1 MELPYSN
8 FEHCLLFNALKNND
22 ELKRAIVYSLIFK
35 EFDDLKLSALEHSML
50 LYNDEIAVYII
61 LYVGFENQEYLEN
74 RLLNSYFISFE
85 RTTNRMNEFKD
96 VDVIYLDKAALV
108 HTAIALSKI
117 EILEDFKLFIN
128 N

>member
-8 FEHCLLFNALKNND
+8 FEHCLLFNVLKNND
-22 ELKRAIVYSLIFK
+22 ELKRAIVYSLTFK
-35 EFDDLKLSALEHSML
+35 EFDDLHLTALEHSML
-50 LYNDEIAVYII
+50 LYNDEIVVYII

-85 RTTNRMNEFKD
+85 RATNSMNEFKD

>member
-85 RTTNRMNEFKD
+85 RTTNSMNEFKD

>member
-8 FEHCLLFNALKNND
+8 FENCLLFNVLKNNY
-22 ELKRAIVYSLIFK
+22 ELKRAIVYSLTFK

-85 RTTNRMNEFKD
+85 RTTNSMNEFKD

>member
-35 EFDDLKLSALEHSML
+35 EFDNLQLTALEHSML
-50 LYNDEIAVYII
+50 LYNDKIAVYII

-85 RTTNRMNEFKD
+85 RTTNSMNEFKD

>member
-35 EFDDLKLSALEHSML
+35 EFDDLQLTALEHSML
-50 LYNDEIAVYII
+50 LYNDKIAVYVI

-85 RTTNRMNEFKD
+85 RTTNSMNEFKD
-96 VDVIYLDKAALV
+96 IDVIYLDKTALV
-108 HTAIALSKI
+108 HTAIALSKN

>member
-50 LYNDEIAVYII
+50 LYNDEIAVFII

>member
-8 FEHCLLFNALKNND
+8 FDHCLLFNALKNND

-35 EFDDLKLSALEHSML
+35 EFDDLQLTALEHSML
-50 LYNDEIAVYII
+50 LYNDKIAVYII

-85 RTTNRMNEFKD
+85 RTTNSMNEFKGI
-96 VDVIYLDKAALV
+96 DVIYLDKTALV
-108 HTAIALSKI
+108 HTAIALSKN
-117 EILEDFKLFIN
+117 EMLEDFKLFIN

>member
-8 FEHCLLFNALKNND
+8 FENCLLFNVLKNNY

-85 RTTNRMNEFKD
+85 RTTNSMNEFKD

>member
-35 EFDDLKLSALEHSML
+35 EFDDLHLTALEHSML

-85 RTTNRMNEFKD
+85 RTTNSMNEFKD

>member
-8 FEHCLLFNALKNND
+8 FENCLLFNVLKNNY
-22 ELKRAIVYSLIFK
+22 ELKRAIVYSLTFK
-35 EFDDLKLSALEHSML
+35 EFDDLHLTALEHSML

-85 RTTNRMNEFKD
+85 RTTNSLNEFKD

>member
-8 FEHCLLFNALKNND
+8 FENCLLFNVLKNNY
-22 ELKRAIVYSLIFK
+22 ELKRAIVYSLTFK
-35 EFDDLKLSALEHSML
+35 EFDDLHLTALEHSML

-74 RLLNSYFISFE
+74 RLLNSYFISFG
-85 RTTNRMNEFKD
+85 RATNSMNEFKD
-96 VDVIYLDKAALV
+96 IDVIYLDKTALV
-108 HTAIALSKI
+108 HTAIALSKV

>member
-8 FEHCLLFNALKNND
+8 FEHCLLFNVLKNNY
-22 ELKRAIVYSLIFK
+22 ELKRAIVYSLTFK
-35 EFDDLKLSALEHSML
+35 EFDDLHLTALEHSML

-74 RLLNSYFISFE
+74 RLLNSYFILFG
-85 RTTNRMNEFKD
+85 RATNSMSEFKD
-96 VDVIYLDKAALV
+96 IDVIYLDKTALV
-108 HTAIALSKI
+108 HTAIALSKV

>member
-8 FEHCLLFNALKNND
+8 FEHCLLFNALKSND

-35 EFDDLKLSALEHSML
+35 EFDDLQLSALEHSML

-74 RLLNSYFISFE
+74 RLLNSYFISFG
-85 RTTNRMNEFKD
+85 RATNSMNEFKD
-96 VDVIYLDKAALV
+96 IDVIYLDKTALV
-108 HTAIALSKI
+108 HTAIALSKV

>member
-22 ELKRAIVYSLIFK
+22 ELKRAIVYSLTFK
-35 EFDDLKLSALEHSML
+35 EFDDLHLTALEHSML

-85 RTTNRMNEFKD
+85 RTTNSMNEFKD
-96 VDVIYLDKAALV
+96 IDVIYLDKTALV
-108 HTAIALSKI
+108 HTAIALSKV

>member
-8 FEHCLLFNALKNND
+8 FKNCLLFNALKNND
-22 ELKRAIVYSLIFK
+22 ELKRAIIYSLIFK

>member
-22 ELKRAIVYSLIFK
+22 ELKRAIVYSLTFK
-35 EFDDLKLSALEHSML
+35 EFDDLHLTALEHSML

-85 RTTNRMNEFKD
+85 RTTNSMNEFKD

>member
-50 LYNDEIAVYII
+50 LYNDEIAVFII

-85 RTTNRMNEFKD
+85 RTTNSMNEFKD

>member
-8 FEHCLLFNALKNND
+8 FENCLLFNVLKNNY
-22 ELKRAIVYSLIFK
+22 ELKRAIVYSLTFK
-35 EFDDLKLSALEHSML
+35 EFDDLHLTALEHSML

-85 RTTNRMNEFKD
+85 RTTNSMNEFKGI
-96 VDVIYLDKAALV
+96 DVIYLDKAALV